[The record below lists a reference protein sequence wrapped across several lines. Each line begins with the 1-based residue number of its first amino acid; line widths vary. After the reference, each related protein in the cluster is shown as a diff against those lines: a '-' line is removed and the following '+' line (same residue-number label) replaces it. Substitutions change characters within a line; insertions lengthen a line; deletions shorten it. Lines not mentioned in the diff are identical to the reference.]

1 MITCDEIIAEIDRQ
15 IESTEYLRDHPEL
28 AKKTVCQ
35 ETQEYCRGALSM
47 LDYLKWYIQLNN
59 NNEGR

>member
-1 MITCDEIIAEIDRQ
+1 MITINEIIAEIDRQ
-15 IESTEYLRDHPEL
+15 IESTKYLRDHQEI
-28 AKKTVCQ
+28 AKKTICQ
-35 ETQEYCRGALSM
+35 ETPEFCRGALSM